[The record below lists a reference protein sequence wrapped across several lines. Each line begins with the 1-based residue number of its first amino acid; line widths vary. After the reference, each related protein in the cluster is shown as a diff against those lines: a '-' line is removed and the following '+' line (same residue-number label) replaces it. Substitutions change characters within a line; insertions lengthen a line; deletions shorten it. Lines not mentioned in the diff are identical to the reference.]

1 MNIIA
6 RDTQDKERTYSP
18 LLKADDAIILDTNHL
33 DIDQT
38 VTKITELVFSRF
50 KS

>member
-1 MNIIA
+1 M
-6 RDTQDKERTYSP
+6 QDKERTYSP

-38 VTKITELVFSRF
+38 VTKITELVF
-50 KS
+50 